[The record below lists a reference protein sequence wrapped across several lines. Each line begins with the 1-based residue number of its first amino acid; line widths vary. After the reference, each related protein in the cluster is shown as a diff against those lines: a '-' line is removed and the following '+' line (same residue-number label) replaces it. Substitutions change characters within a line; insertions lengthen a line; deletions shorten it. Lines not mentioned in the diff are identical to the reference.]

1 MGCLGLYHK
10 AVRKTTLAGPTYF
23 AELLKRFLNLI
34 QYEREKYDKTYSVL
48 LILTDGCIHDMPET
62 KQLIVEL
69 SYKPCSIVIIGI
81 GEEDFS
87 EMETLDADTKV
98 LVDRFGRPAARDIVQ
113 FVRFNDLAEMARVE
127 V

>member
-113 FVRFNDLAEMARVE
+113 FVKFNDLAEMARVE